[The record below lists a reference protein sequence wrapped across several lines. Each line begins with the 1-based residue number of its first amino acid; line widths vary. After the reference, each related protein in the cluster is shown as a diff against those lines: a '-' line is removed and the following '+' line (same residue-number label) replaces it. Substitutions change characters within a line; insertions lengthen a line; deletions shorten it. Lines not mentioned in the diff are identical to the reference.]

1 MEQATTPAAMMI
13 SATWAEL
20 LAGAAA
26 VAIIIV
32 GGVWAVVGFFLN
44 DLKSDYRTMRT
55 KMDGVHIAINS
66 LTVAVAEMKAS
77 MPILDSGLKEM
88 LDDLDKLRSEISD
101 DMGRLRSEV
110 DAVSSNI
117 VRITNFLAHLAGTP
131 PSFPSD
137 LRPE

>member
-1 MEQATTPAAMMI
+1 
-13 SATWAEL
+13 
-20 LAGAAA
+20 
-26 VAIIIV
+26 
-32 GGVWAVVGFFLN
+32 
-44 DLKSDYRTMRT
+44 
-55 KMDGVHIAINS
+55 
-66 LTVAVAEMKAS
+66 